1 MKKSIES
8 TVAIVVG
15 VVAIV
20 VIWSVAAFALND
32 EMMMPAPSAVAKEF
46 IAVFGEKSTYKSI
59 IGTLWRSTIS
69 FSVAFAFAVL
79 FALAANV
86 SSFCEKLFY
95 PLIALVRVVPAM
107 SIIFICLVW
116 VKADNSP
123 IVISYSAVLNAM
135 KNRDKKVA
143 EMLKV
148 YGVKPSK
155 VFFGVT
161 LPDVFDRLFPELVS
175 VLAFNVKLTVSGEA
189 IAYTKFSIG
198 REMSRANAFSDMTRL
213 MALTLIAV
221 LLSVVIELVVKAV
234 YILVKRRLRDYGRKK
249 SSQGI

>member
-86 SSFCEKLFY
+86 SSFCEKLF
-95 PLIALVRVVPAM
+95 L
-107 SIIFICLVW
+107 
-116 VKADNSP
+116 
-123 IVISYSAVLNAM
+123 SAHRA
-135 KNRDKKVA
+135 RARRAGD
-143 EMLKV
+143 E
-148 YGVKPSK
+148 YY
-155 VFFGVT
+155 FH
-161 LPDVFDRLFPELVS
+161 LPCV
-175 VLAFNVKLTVSGEA
+175 GE
-189 IAYTKFSIG
+189 G
-198 REMSRANAFSDMTRL
+198 
-213 MALTLIAV
+213 
-221 LLSVVIELVVKAV
+221 
-234 YILVKRRLRDYGRKK
+234 G
-249 SSQGI
+249 